1 MMFQIAVGVIAKRI
15 RKKRGIRHRKPIE
28 ALNWSTCNASIAV
41 RTTRRQR
48 RTLTKSVIVA
58 EYKLEDHMELKDDKN
73 DNAQSAQ
80 DQPGGTTFTVN
91 LGEVELSED
100 EKSSIM
106 SDITKAAMSRAS
118 SLRAAAAARRVI
130 FGRFGS
136 FGSFGRFVVVQ

>member
-1 MMFQIAVGVIAKRI
+1 M
-15 RKKRGIRHRKPIE
+15 
-28 ALNWSTCNASIAV
+28 
-41 RTTRRQR
+41 
-48 RTLTKSVIVA
+48 TLTKSVIIA

-80 DQPGGTTFTVN
+80 DQPGGGTTFTVN

-118 SLRAAAAARRVI
+118 ALRGISAARRVI

-136 FGSFGRFVVVQ
+136 FGSFGRIVVVQ